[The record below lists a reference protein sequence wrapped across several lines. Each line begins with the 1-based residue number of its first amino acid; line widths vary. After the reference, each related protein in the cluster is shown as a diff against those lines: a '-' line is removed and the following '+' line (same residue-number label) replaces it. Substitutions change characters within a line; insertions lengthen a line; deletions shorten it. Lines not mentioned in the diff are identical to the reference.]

1 MCVLLLEQQLA
12 KVKKTEQDGVGQRW
26 GQELRTSLNVPIA
39 LQLLDCVRGKEDKG
53 FPTTGL
59 CLLWQKPLLCS
70 HPAPTEVRY
79 KSLSS
84 YQPVYKNKLR
94 SSTLLK
100 YYIQLRSLLFLS
112 TPPAPPGTLTFHPLL
127 SPIRL
132 FQPSCTLSLSCS
144 TCSHLLYLPNP
155 SLNLQLLP
163 KLRGFP
169 ASLPDAVVVHPTALF
184 LC

>member
-59 CLLWQKPLLCS
+59 CLLWQKSLLCS

-79 KSLSS
+79 KSPSS

-100 YYIQLRSLLFLS
+100 YYIQLRSLLFLN
-112 TPPAPPGTLTFHPLL
+112 TPPAPPGTLTFHSLL

-155 SLNLQLLP
+155 SFNLQLLP
-163 KLRGFP
+163 KLCGFP
-169 ASLPDAVVVHPTALF
+169 ASLPDTVVVHPAALF